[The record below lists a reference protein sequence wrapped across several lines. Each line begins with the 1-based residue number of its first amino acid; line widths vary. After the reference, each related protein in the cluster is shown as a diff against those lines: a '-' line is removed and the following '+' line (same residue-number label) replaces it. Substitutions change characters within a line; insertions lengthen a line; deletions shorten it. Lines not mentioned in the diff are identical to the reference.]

1 MSPNGANSEEGARAT
16 SQWTKYYYSD
26 QNFRTVL
33 FDPLKTHGVVPEKG
47 SEVYVTY
54 IPSRASVYDLVELFE
69 PIGPIFQAKLMMST
83 DMVQSNDGTV
93 TRVNRGFGFIT
104 FHTKDDATKAI
115 SQLNNARM
123 LGTVIHLQ
131 RSIDNCRIFLGGIPL
146 DKNKSD
152 IMSELIS
159 FNAITNIV
167 DVITYRSYV
176 NPEHNR
182 GFCFVEFRTHEEAS
196 YFRAKYHDK
205 LVLWGKEILVDWA
218 VPLPQIDDE
227 FVMKKVKIV
236 FLRNLDVTL
245 EIKEFADLIYSLIAP
260 SHVEKIYKCKDYAY
274 VHLTTR
280 KHTEELM
287 EILTDYYK
295 GTLVEVSYAKPANKF
310 TDRAFREKALLGR
323 QNKAQTSP
331 ENAKGHHQ
339 ETRRASSLSPI
350 ASSSSDNT
358 ENSLQSLLSLNTLQ
372 FISTQNT
379 LKQLEKERELLKKQ
393 LVEKDSRDS
402 LNISITERSSEMLTP
417 DGSSSLPDFNQES
430 TFSPPEP
437 NQAADSSFNFSELT
451 QSLPALTQDTSWDA
465 NHLSL
470 TYSTVSPQYGNISE
484 LTQSLPA
491 HTQNTSWDANHLSL
505 TYSSGSPQYG
515 NNSGLTQSLSAP
527 TQDTS
532 WDANHHSSTYSSGS
546 LQYGNI
552 SGLAQRLPALTQNT
566 SWGANHLPLTYSS
579 GFPQYGNISE
589 LPQSSPAL
597 TQETSWDASQ
607 LPLMYSSGS
616 LQYRNIYSVFGVQ
629 EPVFPSLKVPEEPE
643 EPINWSS
650 DPRWAEM
657 EDMVNKLLEGE

>member
-1 MSPNGANSEEGARAT
+1 MSDCSSYCYEE
-16 SQWTKYYYSD
+16 SH
-26 QNFRTVL
+26 FRVKL
-33 FDPLKTHGVVPEKG
+33 FSHLKNAGFVPQKG
-47 SEVYVTY
+47 SELYLSG
-54 IPSRASVYDLVELFE
+54 IPPEATVRDLRDFFE
-69 PIGPIFQAKLMMST
+69 PIGLLFQIKLMMKS
-83 DMVQSNDGTV
+83 DGEH
-93 TRVNRGFGFIT
+93 NRGFGYVT
-104 FHTKDDATKAI
+104 YMNKTLAEKAI
-115 SQLNNARM
+115 KELSTKLFLKKAYLN
-123 LGTVIHLQ
+123 LEKSV
-131 RSIDNCRIFLGGIPL
+131 DNCRIFISGLPA
-146 DKNKSD
+146 NKSKEE
-152 IMSELIS
+152 IWNELIHTYD
-159 FNAITNIV
+159 IHNIA
-167 DVITYRSYV
+167 DIIIYRNYA
-176 NPEHNR
+176 NPLFNR
-182 GFCFVEFRTHEEAS
+182 GFVFLEFHTHEQAS
-196 YFRAKYHDK
+196 WFRAKFWDK
-205 LVLWGKEILVDWA
+205 LFLFGKRLKVNWA
-218 VPLPQIDDE
+218 LPYKDGLDGEDE
-227 FVMKKVKIV
+227 KVKIV